1 MIFGPLMMI
10 IWLVI
15 VIVIAVAVIRWL
27 QAGTVGPLPSLMGRK
42 RALEILEERFAKGE
56 IDKDEFQEKAPAFG
70 LTRLGG
76 SGHTETTTEE
86 IQQAVRRK
94 YAEVAGSIA
103 GRFRYLTG
111 KEGAAALGY
120 HLSVLSNLADEVSE
134 TFCGV
139 GNPLALGPIS
149 TGEKALDIGCG
160 AGTDMILASRL
171 VGASGHVCGL
181 DLTPEMVEKAQSN
194 FVRARADKASAVVA
208 GCEAIPYDNNAF
220 DVVISNGALNLS
232 PLKEQSLREIFRVL
246 KPGGRLQFAD
256 IVLKEDLPDNLSNS
270 LDAWSD

>member
-1 MIFGPLMMI
+1 MT
-10 IWLVI
+10 
-15 VIVIAVAVIRWL
+15 VARR
-27 QAGTVGPLPSLMGRK
+27 AHRRPGRETVGGGIEIIASGK
-42 RALEILEERFAKGE
+42 RRPVGAKAAA
-56 IDKDEFQEKAPAFG
+56 KQN
-70 LTRLGG
+70 R
-76 SGHTETTTEE
+76 
-86 IQQAVRRK
+86 AVR
-94 YAEVAGSIA
+94 
-103 GRFRYLTG
+103 
-111 KEGAAALGY
+111 
-120 HLSVLSNLADEVSE
+120 
-134 TFCGV
+134 GV

-171 VGASGHVCGL
+171 VGASGRVCGL
-181 DLTPEMVEKAQSN
+181 DLTPEMVEAQSN
-194 FVRARADKASAVVA
+194 FVRVRADRASAVVA